1 MKVTISI
8 RIETMTD
15 VMENLI
21 NAAKV
26 KAPSW
31 PFLLT
36 NERYLGISSFQV
48 DI

>member
-21 NAAKV
+21 NAVKI

-36 NERYLGISSFQV
+36 NERYLEISSFQAN
-48 DI
+48 I